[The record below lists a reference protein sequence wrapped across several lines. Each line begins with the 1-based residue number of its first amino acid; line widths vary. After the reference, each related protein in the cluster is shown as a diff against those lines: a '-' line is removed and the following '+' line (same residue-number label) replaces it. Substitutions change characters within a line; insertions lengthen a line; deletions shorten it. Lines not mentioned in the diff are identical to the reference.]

1 MLYRVLVGIGLLAL
15 GYYVGRHVG
24 RVEGQMSMD
33 VEPLGGDSMTEER
46 FPDPDDS

>member
-24 RVEGQMSMD
+24 RVEGQMGASI
-33 VEPLGGDSMTEER
+33 EPFQGDSVAEDR
-46 FPDPDDS
+46 FPDVDDS